1 MTVSRILSTK
11 GRAVFTVEPDQ
22 TIATVAQ
29 LLSTKGIGAAVVS
42 SGAGD
47 VLGIISERDIVHA
60 IARTG
65 AAALLETVASLM
77 TEKVITAQEKTTLQS
92 VMHTMTSGRF
102 RHLPVVENGSLC
114 GLVSIGDV
122 VKLRL
127 EEFEVEQ
134 RALKDYIARV

>member
-134 RALKDYIARV
+134 RALKDYIATA

>member
-127 EEFEVEQ
+127 EEVEVEH
-134 RALKDYIARV
+134 RALKDYIATA

>member
-29 LLSTKGIGAAVVS
+29 LLSSKGIGAAVVS

-60 IARTG
+60 IARAG

-102 RHLPVVENGSLC
+102 RHLPVVEDGSLC

-134 RALKDYIARV
+134 RALKDYIATA

>member
-11 GRAVFTVEPDQ
+11 GRAVYTVEPEQ
-22 TIATVAQ
+22 TIGVVAQ
-29 LLSTKGIGAAVVS
+29 ILSSKGIGAAVVS

-60 IARTG
+60 IAKTG
-65 AAALLETVASLM
+65 AAALSETVERHM
-77 TEKVITAQEKTTLQS
+77 TERVITAQEKTTLESLMQ
-92 VMHTMTSGRF
+92 TMTSGRF
-102 RHLPVVENGSLC
+102 RHVPVVESGSLC

-134 RALKDYIARV
+134 QALKDYIATA

>member
-29 LLSTKGIGAAVVS
+29 LLSSKGIGAAVVS

-134 RALKDYIARV
+134 RALKDYIATA